1 MTTYRGNAGVLKVG
15 ASPTAVAELTG
26 FTLTAQVGTIEDTAQ
41 GDTARTY
48 VPDALP
54 TFSGSMSG
62 HYFPADTNGQAA
74 IVEGATLAFEMS
86 PIGTTTSLQKLSG
99 SLIVT
104 QVEIT
109 SNNGAIVGFTA
120 QFQGTGALTRG
131 ANS

>member
-15 ASPTAVAELTG
+15 GTPTAVAELTG
-26 FTLTAQVGTIEDTAQ
+26 FTITAQVGTIEDTAQ

-48 VPDALP
+48 VSDALP
-54 TFSGSMSG
+54 TFSGSMTG

-74 IVEGATLAFEMS
+74 IVEGASLAFEMT
-86 PIGTTTSLQKLSG
+86 PIGTTTGLQKLSG
-99 SLIVT
+99 TLIVT

-109 SNNGAIVGFTA
+109 SNNGAIVGFSA

-131 ANS
+131 TN